1 MENIAALFRRL
12 TTGVH
17 VIGVAQGEHRNAF
30 TAAWVVQTSFH
41 PLLLALSINPE
52 HASYGLLKNG
62 GGFTVNVLR
71 RGQLALARHFGT
83 SSGRDIDKLAQV
95 RWRPGKSGAPILL
108 EGLAY
113 LDCRLERLVP
123 AGDHELALG
132 EVIDGAILAPD
143 AMALTYAETGD
154 LDGSSELYPT
164 SFPGDPSG

>member
-17 VIGVAQGEHRNAF
+17 VIGVAHGEHRNAF
-30 TAAWVVQTSFH
+30 TAAWVVQTSFE

-52 HASYGLLKNG
+52 HASYALLKDG

-71 RGQLALARHFGT
+71 RGQLGLARHFGT
-83 SSGRDIDKLAQV
+83 SSGRAVDKLASV
-95 RWRPGKSGAPILL
+95 RWRPGKTGAPILL

-132 EVIDGAILAPD
+132 QVVDGAILAPD
-143 AMALTYAETGD
+143 AVALTYAETGD

-164 SFPGDPSG
+164 SFRSDRSG